1 MKRFININ
9 TIQFLILAFCI
20 GMTNLVFAQEEI
32 VEEEPGSESEAE
44 RNFANYNL
52 GSGLNFSFNEGDYL
66 FNVTGFIQ
74 PGYFR
79 ESVEG
84 FEDVNQL
91 RSKRTFL
98 QFDGAALKEKVSFFV
113 QLDFS
118 RTNPLMDA
126 WIAYHPVEQVK
137 ISFGQKQTFVNNR
150 EMYYREDRLQFV
162 NRSFLSQNLSQT
174 GREFGVFV
182 ESQFKLG
189 NSFGIAPMAALTSG
203 DGRNSFGEDSRDSDL
218 GGVKIGGRLDIYP
231 LGFFKSGN
239 ELTSV
244 DLKREDQLKFVLGVA
259 GSQNNGASGAVGES
273 HGNFFLY
280 DENGNDNL
288 PDYRQL
294 YTDLLMKYKGF
305 SFLAEY
311 ANTSATGIDLV
322 YVDQEASQ
330 LLSPQQIS
338 EFLALGDSYN
348 FQLGYLTKS
357 GFSFDARYE
366 TSSPEFDA
374 YAGSILNDMNA
385 TTFGISK
392 YFYENAL
399 KVQASY
405 SRIDPAMGEAINQ
418 IELILHIS
426 L

>member
-1 MKRFININ
+1 MKRLLNIRA
-9 TIQFLILAFCI
+9 IQILILIFCF
-20 GMTNLVFAQEEI
+20 GLTTSVYAQEEFT
-32 VEEEPGSESEAE
+32 EEDPGSETETE
-44 RNFANYNL
+44 RNAASYKL
-52 GSGLNFSFNEGDYL
+52 GSGLDFSFNDGDYS
-66 FNVTGFIQ
+66 FGMTGFIQ
-74 PGYFR
+74 PGVFR
-79 ESVEG
+79 ETVEG
-84 FEDVNQL
+84 LEDINQFS
-91 RSKRTFL
+91 SKRTFL
-98 QFDGAALKEKVSFFV
+98 QFEGNALKEKVSFFV

-118 RTNPLMDA
+118 FSNPLMDA
-126 WIAYHPVEQVK
+126 WLAYKPIDEVK

-182 ESQFKLG
+182 ESKFDVA
-189 NSFGIAPMAALTSG
+189 GIGLAPMAALTSG
-203 DGRNSFGEDSRDSDL
+203 DGRNSFGEDSRDSDI
-218 GGVKIGGRLDIYP
+218 GGLKIGGRLDIYP
-231 LGFFKSGN
+231 LGFFKPGN

-244 DLKREDQLKFVLGVA
+244 DLKREDQLKFVLGIA

-273 HGNFFLY
+273 HGNFFLF
-280 DENGNDNL
+280 DENGNNSL

-294 YTDLLMKYKGF
+294 YTDLLLKYKGF

-311 ANTSATGIDLV
+311 ANTSATNIGI
-322 YVDQEASQ
+322 YVNQATTQ
-330 LLSPQQIS
+330 LLAPQQIS
-338 EFLALGDSYN
+338 ELLALGDSYN

-366 TSSPEFDA
+366 SSMPEFDT
-374 YAGSILNDMNA
+374 YAGSVLTETNA
-385 TTFGISK
+385 TTFGVSK

-399 KVQASY
+399 KIQASY

-418 IELILHIS
+418 IELIFHIA

>member
-1 MKRFININ
+1 MRRLININ
-9 TIQFLILAFCI
+9 TIPFFILAICM
-20 GMTNLVFAQEEI
+20 GMTTSVLAQDEFTEEDT
-32 VEEEPGSESEAE
+32 GSESETE

-66 FNVTGFIQ
+66 FNLTGFVQ
-74 PGYFR
+74 PGFFR
-79 ESVEG
+79 ETIDG
-84 FEDVNQL
+84 LEDVNQF

-98 QFDGAALKEKVSFFV
+98 QFDGAALKEKVSFFI

-118 RTNPLMDA
+118 RSNPLMDA
-126 WIAYHPVEQVK
+126 WLAYSPIEEVK
-137 ISFGQKQTFVNNR
+137 VSFGQKQTFVNNR
-150 EMYYREDRLQFV
+150 EMTYREDRLQFV
-162 NRSFLSQNLSQT
+162 NRSFLSQNLSQS

-189 NSFGIAPMAALTSG
+189 DSFGFAPMAAITSG
-203 DGRNSFGEDSRDSDL
+203 DGRNSFGQDSRDSDL
-218 GGVKIGGRLDIYP
+218 GGMKVGGRLDIYP
-231 LGFFKSGN
+231 LGFFKPGN

-259 GSQNNGASGAVGES
+259 GSQNNGASGPTGES
-273 HGNFFLY
+273 HGDFLLY
-280 DENGNDNL
+280 DDSGDNNL

-294 YTDLLMKYKGF
+294 YADLLLKYKGF

-311 ANTSATGIDLV
+311 ANASATGIDLV
-322 YVDQEASQ
+322 YLDEAATQ

-348 FQLGYLTKS
+348 LQVGYVTKN
-357 GFSFDARYE
+357 GFSFDLRHEA
-366 TSSPEFDA
+366 SMPEFDN
-374 YAGSILNDMNA
+374 YAGSILTDAKA
-385 TTFGISK
+385 TTFGFSK

-399 KVQASY
+399 KVQAQY
-405 SRIDPAMGEAINQ
+405 SRIDPNLGRKINQ
-418 IELILHIS
+418 IELILHIA

>member
-1 MKRFININ
+1 MKRLTHII
-9 TIQFLILAFCI
+9 TIQFFVLAFCI
-20 GMTNLVFAQEEI
+20 GMTTSVFAQDEFTEED
-32 VEEEPGSESEAE
+32 PGSESETE

-66 FNVTGFIQ
+66 FNLTGFIQ
-74 PGYFR
+74 LGYLN
-79 ESVEG
+79 ESIEG
-84 FEDVNQL
+84 MEDVNQF

-118 RTNPLMDA
+118 QSNPLMDA
-126 WIAYHPVEQVK
+126 WMAYHPIEEVK

-150 EMYYREDRLQFV
+150 EMFYREDRLQFV

-182 ESQFKLG
+182 ESQFDVG
-189 NSFGIAPMAALTSG
+189 GIGLAPMAALTSG
-203 DGRNSFGEDSRDSDL
+203 DGRNSFGQDSRDSDI
-218 GGVKIGGRLDIYP
+218 GGLKIGGRLDIYP
-231 LGFFKSGN
+231 LGFFKPGN
-239 ELTSV
+239 DLTSV
-244 DLKREDQLKFVLGVA
+244 DLEREDQLKFVLGIA

-280 DENGNDNL
+280 DENGNNSL

-294 YTDLLMKYKGF
+294 YTDILMKYKGF

-311 ANTSATGIDLV
+311 ANTTATGIDKI
-322 YVDQEASQ
+322 YIDEATTQ
-330 LLSPQQIS
+330 LLAPQQIS

-348 FQLGYLTKS
+348 LQLGYLLKS
-357 GFSFDARYE
+357 GFSFDLRYE
-366 TSSPEFDA
+366 SASPEFDMNP
-374 YAGSILNDMNA
+374 GSILGEYTA
-385 TTFGISK
+385 TTFGLSK
-392 YFYENAL
+392 YFFKNAL

-405 SRIDPAMGEAINQ
+405 SNLNPEVGEKINQ
-418 IELILHIS
+418 FELIFHIA

>member
-20 GMTNLVFAQEEI
+20 GTANSVVAQDEF
-32 VEEEPGSESEAE
+32 VEEDPDSESKTE
-44 RNFANYNL
+44 RNFANYSL

-74 PGYFR
+74 PGYFK
-79 ESVEG
+79 ETVDG
-84 FEDVNQL
+84 LEDVDQF

-118 RTNPLMDA
+118 LTNPLMDA
-126 WIAYHPVEQVK
+126 WIAYHPIEELK
-137 ISFGQKQTFVNNR
+137 LSFGQKQTFVNNR
-150 EMYYREDRLQFV
+150 EMLYREDRLQFV
-162 NRSFLSQNLSQT
+162 NRSFLSQNLSKT

-189 NSFGIAPMAALTSG
+189 ESFGIAPMAALTSG
-203 DGRNSFGEDSRDSDL
+203 DGRNSFGEDSRDSDI
-218 GGVKIGGRLDIYP
+218 GGIKIGGRLDIYP
-231 LGFFKSGN
+231 LGFFKPGN
-239 ELTSV
+239 EITSV
-244 DLKREDQLKFVLGVA
+244 DLKREDKLKFVLGIA
-259 GSQNNGASGAVGES
+259 GSQNDGASGSVGES
-273 HGNFFLY
+273 HGDFFLF
-280 DENGNDNL
+280 DENGNNNL

-294 YTDLLMKYKGF
+294 YTDLLLKYKGF

-311 ANTSATGIDLV
+311 ANTTATNIDITYVDESATEILR
-322 YVDQEASQ
+322 
-330 LLSPQQIS
+330 PQQIS

-366 TSSPEFDA
+366 TTTPEFETF
-374 YAGSILNDMNA
+374 AGSVLTEIDA
-385 TTFGISK
+385 TTLGVSK

-399 KVQASY
+399 KIQASY
-405 SRIDPAMGEAINQ
+405 SRIDPVMGEAINQ
-418 IELILHIS
+418 FELIFHIA

>member
-1 MKRFININ
+1 MKRLTHII
-9 TIQFLILAFCI
+9 TIQFFVLAFCI
-20 GMTNLVFAQEEI
+20 GMTTSVFAQDEFTEED
-32 VEEEPGSESEAE
+32 PGSESETE

-66 FNVTGFIQ
+66 FNLTGFIQ
-74 PGYFR
+74 PGYFN
-79 ESVEG
+79 ESIEG
-84 FEDVNQL
+84 MEDVNQF

-118 RTNPLMDA
+118 QSNPLMDA
-126 WIAYHPVEQVK
+126 WMAYHPIEEVK

-182 ESQFKLG
+182 ESQFDVG
-189 NSFGIAPMAALTSG
+189 GIGLAPMAALTSG
-203 DGRNSFGEDSRDSDL
+203 DGRNSFGEDSRDSDI

-244 DLKREDQLKFVLGVA
+244 DLKREDQLKFVLGIA

-273 HGNFFLY
+273 HGDFFLF
-280 DENGNDNL
+280 DENGNNSL

-294 YTDLLMKYKGF
+294 YTDLLLKYKGL

-311 ANTSATGIDLV
+311 ANTSATNIDIV
-322 YVDQEASQ
+322 YLDQDASQ
-330 LLSPQQIS
+330 ILTPQQIS

-366 TSSPEFDA
+366 SSMPEFDT
-374 YAGSILNDMNA
+374 YAGSVLTDMNV
-385 TTFGISK
+385 TTFGVSK

-399 KVQASY
+399 KIQASY

-418 IELILHIS
+418 IELIFHIA